1 MGKQGQKLRQYSAEE
16 RQQAVARASEVG
28 NAAAAREMGLPSGTL
43 SCWAFLA
50 RKAAA
55 GVAVK
60 APPGLAVSQ
69 PTATSSG
76 SAAARSEPETEAT
89 AAPTGTAAAEL
100 TSATAPQATTPAS
113 RVARVYTPSQ
123 RAQAVESAAKIGV
136 GRAARQL
143 GMSRFAIQDWRRKA
157 RLHAQGKAETSPVV
171 GPDPPAAGE
180 RERRILEVWRAH
192 PGLGPSQV
200 RNQLRRAGFKV
211 SVHTV
216 RVVLDENGY
225 VPPKVRRDPV
235 EEGKRYEAVRPHQ
248 LWHVDFLHRHIQK
261 QAVYLLLLL
270 DDFSRFIVGWA
281 VWDAERVD
289 AVIETF
295 ERAVARYGRPEMVMS
310 DRGSAFWAWQGTGRF
325 TRLLEEYGVDQL
337 LAKRPQTNGKLEVLN
352 ANVQKELFN
361 VERFFDLGETARRLD
376 TWVRFYNFRRTHHA
390 LGGLLVPAD
399 RQFGRADEV
408 LAVVESGRTPD
419 GIDEPMVVGERTL
432 DLLRVTSQSGA
443 VAVYLMGQRLWP
455 PPPVVR

>member
-1 MGKQGQKLRQYSAEE
+1 MVRHGQKLREYSAQE
-16 RQQAVARASEVG
+16 RQRAVARAREVG
-28 NAAAAREMGLPSGTL
+28 IAAAARELGLPSGTL

-55 GVAVK
+55 GAAVK
-60 APPGLAVSQ
+60 APAGLVVSRPVASAGESATVQ
-69 PTATSSG
+69 ATERVEPAPPPQAAAGEATSVP
-76 SAAARSEPETEAT
+76 APEA
-89 AAPTGTAAAEL
+89 G
-100 TSATAPQATTPAS
+100 TPAV
-113 RVARVYTPSQ
+113 RVAHVYTPSQ
-123 RAQAVESAAKIGV
+123 RAQAVELAAKIGI
-136 GRAARQL
+136 GKAARQL
-143 GMSRFAIQDWRRKA
+143 GMSRFAIRDWRRKA

-171 GPDPPAAGE
+171 GPDPPGADE

-216 RVVLDENGY
+216 RVVLDEHGY

-235 EEGKRYEAVRPHQ
+235 DEGTRYEAVRPHQ
-248 LWHVDFLHRHIQK
+248 LWHLDFLHRHIHK

-289 AVIETF
+289 AVVDTF

-399 RQFGRADEV
+399 RHFGRADEV
-408 LAVVESGRTPD
+408 LAAVESGRTPD
-419 GIDEPMVVGERTL
+419 GIDEPMAVGDRTL
-432 DLLRVTSQSGA
+432 DLLRVSSQGGA

-455 PPPVVR
+455 PPPSR